1 MAAFVRQRTR
11 EIGVR
16 IALGATARDL
26 RRLVLGEAI
35 AVAGSGALIGLLGA
49 VATSGLFRSM
59 LFGVQP
65 VDPLTLAGATAILT
79 ATAAMACYLPMRTAT
94 RVDPVSLLRAD

>member
-1 MAAFVRQRTR
+1 
-11 EIGVR
+11 
-16 IALGATARDL
+16 
-26 RRLVLGEAI
+26 
-35 AVAGSGALIGLLGA
+35 
-49 VATSGLFRSM
+49 M